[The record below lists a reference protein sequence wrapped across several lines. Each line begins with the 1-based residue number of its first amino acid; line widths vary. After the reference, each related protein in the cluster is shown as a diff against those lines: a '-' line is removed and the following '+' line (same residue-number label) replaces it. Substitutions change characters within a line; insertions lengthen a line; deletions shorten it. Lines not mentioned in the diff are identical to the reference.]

1 MSKSFDLVTIG
12 DTATDAFIRLKEAR
26 VNCWID
32 NDRCQLC
39 MNFGDKVPYESV
51 TVVAGVGNSA
61 NAAVSGA
68 RLGLSTALVSDI
80 GKDRYGEEIIASLR
94 ENRVGTDFVRAHA
107 GAKSNY
113 HYVLWYEA
121 ERTILVKHEEYPYA
135 LPDIGEPKWV
145 YLSSLGANS
154 VAYHRDITK
163 YLLDHPRIKL
173 AFQPGTFQIKIGPSE
188 LKLLYRRTEIFFAN
202 IEEAMTISGS
212 PVKDTGYLLKA
223 VAALGPKIVVLT
235 DGPKGA
241 YAYDGQNMWSMP
253 IYPDPKPP
261 LERTGAGD
269 AFASSVVAA
278 LALGKTLKE
287 GFEWGMVNSMSV
299 TQHIGAQEGLL
310 TQADIAA
317 LLAKAPPTFK
327 FQKFV

>member
-12 DTATDAFIRLKEAR
+12 DTATDVFIRLEEAH
-26 VNCWID
+26 VNCRVD
-32 NDRCQLC
+32 TARCEIC
-39 MNFGDKVPYESV
+39 MSFGDKIPYESA

-80 GKDRYGEEIIASLR
+80 GNDMYGKEVLASLS
-94 ENRVGTDFVRAHA
+94 ENRVATDFVRTHEGRAT
-107 GAKSNY
+107 NY
-113 HYVLWYEA
+113 HYVLWYGA

-135 LPDIGEPKWV
+135 LPDIGEPRFV

-154 VAYHRDITK
+154 VSYHREITK

-188 LKLLYRRTEIFFAN
+188 LRHLYKRTDIFFAN
-202 IEEAMTISGS
+202 LEEAQTITNAKSKNPGL
-212 PVKDTGYLLKA
+212 LLKA
-223 VAALGPKIVVLT
+223 VSELGPKIVVLT
-235 DGPKGA
+235 DGPHGA
-241 YAYDGQNMWSMP
+241 YAYENGSMWSMP
-253 IYPDPKPP
+253 CYPDPKPP
-261 LERTGAGD
+261 VERTGAGD

-278 LALGKTLKE
+278 LALGKSLEE
-287 GFEWGMVNSMSV
+287 GFEWGMVNAMSV
-299 TQHIGAQEGLL
+299 TQHVGAQEGLL

-317 LLAKAPPTFK
+317 LLKKAPPSFIL
-327 FQKFV
+327 QKLL